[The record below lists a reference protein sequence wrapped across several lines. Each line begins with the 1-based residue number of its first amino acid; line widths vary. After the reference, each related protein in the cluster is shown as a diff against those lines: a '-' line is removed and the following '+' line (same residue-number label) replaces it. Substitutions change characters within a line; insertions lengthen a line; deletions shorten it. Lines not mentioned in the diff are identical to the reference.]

1 MGLAYNVLEAV
12 RNADSTINMDQ
23 LAADLNLERSALDGI
38 IGFWIRKGKIIRV
51 ENSVC
56 TSDRCSKCP
65 AHCPARNGLVAIY
78 QAEDNKPGD

>member
-38 IGFWIRKGKIIRV
+38 IQFWIRKGKIVRV

-56 TSDRCSKCP
+56 TTDRCSGCP
-65 AHCPARNGLVAIY
+65 LTCQAGNGLVAMY
-78 QAEDNKPGD
+78 QAKDNKPAE